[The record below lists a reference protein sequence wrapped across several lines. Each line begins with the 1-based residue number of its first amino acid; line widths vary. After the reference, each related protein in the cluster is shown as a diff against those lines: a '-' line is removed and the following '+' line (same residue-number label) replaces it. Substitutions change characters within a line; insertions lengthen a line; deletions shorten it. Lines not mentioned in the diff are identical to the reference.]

1 MGGDTKITVVRTSVH
16 NGRRL
21 IILKDS
27 FGNALPGFLFFSFE
41 EIHVIDSR
49 YFTKNMRKYV
59 SENKITDILFANNIF
74 KAYSSHIYRS
84 YLRFL
89 EQSDHS
95 IFKAVTDSTTTDSVM
110 HGRKHG
116 HFKKDTTV
124 FVKRKS
130 SVDTVKSSG
139 DSLTVN

>member
-49 YFTKNMRKYV
+49 YFTKNMKKYV
-59 SENKITDILFANNIF
+59 AANNITDILFANNIF
-74 KAYSSHIYRS
+74 KAYSSSIYRS

-95 IFKAVTDSTTTDSVM
+95 VFKAVVDSTTTDTIRQNGKRISL
-110 HGRKHG
+110 G
-116 HFKKDTTV
+116 KDTTLV
-124 FVKRKS
+124 HKNKVVNDVSKQEDDTL
-130 SVDTVKSSG
+130 SVI
-139 DSLTVN
+139 